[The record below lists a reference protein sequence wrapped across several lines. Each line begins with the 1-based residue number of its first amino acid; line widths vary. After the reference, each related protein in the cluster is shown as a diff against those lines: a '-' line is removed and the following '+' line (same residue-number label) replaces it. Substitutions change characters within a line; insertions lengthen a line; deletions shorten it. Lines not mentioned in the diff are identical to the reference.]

1 MTAAP
6 DVVVVGAGFAGLS
19 AAAMLAEAGRR
30 VLVLDARPQLGGRAT
45 AFTDRLTGE
54 LVDNGQH
61 VLFGCYH
68 QTFAFLRRIGAEG
81 NLRLQSAMTIPFLDV
96 QGRRS
101 ELRCPPL
108 PPPLHLLGGVLR
120 WKALPLA
127 DRLSVLKMG
136 GPLMSARKAIARN
149 PAAVLAADAIT
160 VSQWLQRA
168 GQGSLIR
175 EWLWDPLAVAALNQA
190 PDDASATTFVR
201 VLAELFGPRAAD
213 SALALPAVPLHEAYA
228 LPAQAFIAARGGEV
242 RTNALARLSSD
253 AGARL
258 GHLRVDVRGGVTV
271 TAPVIAA
278 VPWFALG
285 ALVGAVDA
293 PALTPVVE
301 RASAM
306 ASKPIVTV
314 NLWYDAPVM
323 DEPFI
328 GLPGRVTQWVF
339 DKSLVL
345 RDPELPPGSGA
356 QRASHLSLVSSAA
369 DTIAGKDDQA
379 LIEIATTEM
388 AGALPR
394 ARQTRLRHA
403 TVIREKRATFSLA
416 PGQPARPD
424 TRTPVRG
431 LYLAGDWIA
440 TGLPGTI
447 ESAVVSGHWAAKEVL
462 RDGY

>member
-1 MTAAP
+1 MT
-6 DVVVVGAGFAGLS
+6 V
-19 AAAMLAEAGRR
+19 
-30 VLVLDARPQLGGRAT
+30 
-45 AFTDRLTGE
+45 
-54 LVDNGQH
+54 
-61 VLFGCYH
+61 
-68 QTFAFLRRIGAEG
+68 
-81 NLRLQSAMTIPFLDV
+81 PFLDV

-127 DRLSVLKMG
+127 DRLSVLKMA

-345 RDPELPPGSGA
+345 RDPDYLQAPERNAPRISPSSRAPPTRSPA
-356 QRASHLSLVSSAA
+356 K
-369 DTIAGKDDQA
+369 TTQA

-394 ARQTRLRHA
+394 ARRTRLRHA